1 MNVSVAG
8 IDPHA
13 VSDWFAPHVPQ
24 ARPPLD
30 FELVA
35 GGRSNLTYLVTDSTG
50 RRWVLRRPPMSGL
63 LPSAHDMAREYR
75 IIAAL
80 ASTPVPVPSAVGLC
94 EDASVTGAPF
104 FVMEHV
110 EGLVLRD
117 EAAVERVLP
126 PGDRGVLSRSVI
138 DTLVVLHDVDP
149 DAVGLGTLG
158 RRESYVERQLRRWQR
173 QWEQSHTRA
182 PALVDDVH
190 ERLASRIPVQG
201 PGRIVHGDYR
211 LDNLLVSGTQVRAVL
226 DWELCTLGEPLAD
239 LGLLLVYWAEAGD
252 AFAALGTA
260 PTALPGFARRSD
272 VVEHYAAASG
282 RDLTEIDYFVALG
295 YWKLAIIAEG
305 VWTRYRS
312 GAYGEG
318 DGGFDL
324 FGAIVE
330 PLLEAAHDATR
341 RAGR

>member
-1 MNVSVAG
+1 MNVTVAG
-8 IDPHA
+8 IDA
-13 VSDWFAPHVPQ
+13 SGVSDWFEHHVPR
-24 ARPPLD
+24 ARPPLC
-30 FELVA
+30 FELMS
-35 GGRSNLTYLVTDSTG
+35 GGRSNLTYLVTDATN

-80 ASTPVPVPSAVGLC
+80 QSTPVPVPPPVGLC
-94 EDASVTGAPF
+94 EDVSVNGAPF

-110 EGLVLRD
+110 DGHVLRN
-117 EAAVERVLP
+117 EAAVERALP
-126 PGDRGVLSRSVI
+126 PGERGALSRSMV
-138 DTLVVLHDVDP
+138 DTLVALHDVDP

-158 RRESYVERQLRRWQR
+158 RKESYVERQLRRWR
-173 QWEQSHTRA
+173 MQWEQSQTRD
-182 PALVDDVH
+182 PVLVDEVH

-201 PGRIVHGDYR
+201 PARIVHGDYR
-211 LDNLLVSGTQVRAVL
+211 LDNLMVSGAQVKAVL
-226 DWELCTLGEPLAD
+226 DWELCTLGDPLAD
-239 LGLLLVYWAEAGD
+239 LGLLLVYWAEPGD
-252 AFAALGTA
+252 AFAALGAA

-272 VVEHYAAASG
+272 VIEHYAAGSR

-305 VWTRYRS
+305 VWSRYRA

-318 DGGFDL
+318 DEGFDL

-330 PLLEAAHDATR
+330 PLLEAAREATC